1 MHCRLGATVQ
11 RVDLGNIALQQFL
24 HGLGYVLGV
33 KGALVAVAQ
42 HCGNAVVAGHD
53 HIAAAR
59 GVKGIEGG
67 VLARCGSAQLGCF
80 QGHLQAGG
88 RHFMA
93 DHEC

>member
-1 MHCRLGATVQ
+1 MVKS
-11 RVDLGNIALQQFL
+11 VDLRSVAFQQRL
-24 HGLGYVLGV
+24 HGLGHILRV

-88 RHFMA
+88 RHLMA
-93 DHEC
+93 GHEC